1 MQHQSSRV
9 LHSRMMD
16 ILLVALILAT
26 TGAFLQIGGTSWDV
40 TSHLLQSPESFFT
53 PSHAVLYAGVGM
65 LTIALLVSEAFYYC
79 GTKNFEQNHL
89 LLDSNC

>member
-16 ILLVALILAT
+16 ILLAALILAT

-40 TSHLLQSPESFFT
+40 TSDLLQRPESFFT
-53 PSHAVLYAGVGM
+53 PSHAVLHAGVGM
-65 LTIALLVSEAFYYC
+65 LTIAA
-79 GTKNFEQNHL
+79 GIGGIL
-89 LLDSNC
+89 LLRNKELLSILPC

>member
-16 ILLVALILAT
+16 ILLAALILAT
-26 TGAFLQIGGTSWDV
+26 TGAFLQIGGTGWDV

-53 PSHAVLYAGVGM
+53 QSHAVLYAGVGM
-65 LTIALLVSEAFYYC
+65 LTILLGSEGLYYY
-79 GTKNFEQNHL
+79 GTKNSVQTHL